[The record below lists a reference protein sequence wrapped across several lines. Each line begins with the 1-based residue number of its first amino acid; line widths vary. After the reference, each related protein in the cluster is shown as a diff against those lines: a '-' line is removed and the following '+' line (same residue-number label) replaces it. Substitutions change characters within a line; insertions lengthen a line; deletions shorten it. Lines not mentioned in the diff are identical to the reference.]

1 MGVKSKALNVNF
13 QYFNFLCVL
22 STENAVYFFRILCMN
37 YEIRM
42 QINHEFNL
50 WIF

>member
-13 QYFNFLCVL
+13 QYFNFVCVCVL
-22 STENAVYFFRILCMN
+22 STENAVYFFRILCMD

-50 WIF
+50 